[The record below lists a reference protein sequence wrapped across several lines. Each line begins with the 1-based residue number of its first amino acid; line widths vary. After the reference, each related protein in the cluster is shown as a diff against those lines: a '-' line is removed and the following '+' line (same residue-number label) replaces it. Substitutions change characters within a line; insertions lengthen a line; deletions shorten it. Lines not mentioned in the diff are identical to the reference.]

1 MPHGVAGSYSPKP
14 ETEVKKDQLIA
25 QGGLNKDLVDATKVE
40 SEAAANGVSLKPI
53 GGHGQGGEGH

>member
-1 MPHGVAGSYSPKP
+1 MPEGVGYSPKP
-14 ETEVKKDQLIA
+14 ETEVKKDQVIGT
-25 QGGLNKDLVDATKVE
+25 GGLDKSLVDVTKVE

>member
-14 ETEVKKDQLIA
+14 ETEVMKKQVIG
-25 QGGLNKDLVDATKVE
+25 QGGLDKDLVDATKAE